1 MERLWGA
8 NITLSQL
15 QQSISNLKKLD
26 NLPDIPRENIIN
38 LEDDPTRQL
47 SVAREKEIA
56 SNLAFLSSTSDNTR
70 KVMAV
75 CVEERSDGKGL
86 TIRIAS
92 NAGDLSTV
100 TEGLGRLARVLEHAA
115 RRGKKNDSLLLKL
128 Y

>member
-75 CVEERSDGKGL
+75 CVEERQDGKGL
-86 TIRIAS
+86 TIRVAS
-92 NAGDLSTV
+92 NTGDLSTV
-100 TEGLGRLARVLEHAA
+100 TEGLVRLARVLEHAA
-115 RRGKKNDSLLLKL
+115 RRGKKMLA
-128 Y
+128 YY